1 MIPGWLITGLA
12 AALLYLG
19 VAHAFRIPDWIQI
32 AGALTLLAVALAIPA
47 RRT

>member
-19 VAHAFRIPDWIQI
+19 VAYTFHIPDWIQI
-32 AGALTLLAVALAIPA
+32 AGALLLLAVALAIPA